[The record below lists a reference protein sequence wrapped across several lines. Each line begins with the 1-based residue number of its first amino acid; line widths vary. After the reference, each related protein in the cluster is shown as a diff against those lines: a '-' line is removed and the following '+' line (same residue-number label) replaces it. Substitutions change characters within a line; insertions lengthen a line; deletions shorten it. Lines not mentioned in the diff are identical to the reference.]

1 MMSGEPPA
9 KKVRDGGE
17 GVTVMVT
24 GGSGLVGRALEEVVR
39 GDPQP
44 NEKWIFLSSEDGD
57 LR

>member
-9 KKVRDGGE
+9 KRVCDGG

-44 NEKWIFLSSEDGD
+44 NEEWIFLSSEDGD